1 MAYEARTLT
10 ENNAEE
16 LAAWCGGMPVVQ
28 HDALD
33 HEKTTTGVN
42 VPTKNGVE
50 RAQVGD
56 AIYRQDNGNFGIFKH
71 QR

>member
-1 MAYEARTLT
+1 MIDARTLT

-16 LAAWCGGMPVVQ
+16 VAQWCGGRVVIQ

-33 HEKTTTGVN
+33 NDVTTSGVN
-42 VPTKNGVE
+42 VPVRDKVE

-56 AIYRQDNGNFGIFKH
+56 IIVHSHDGSFRIEKQAR
-71 QR
+71 